1 MSQTLPRLYKD
12 MIKVVT
18 SFKDKNFREY
28 FSRIVKDDFERVSKT
43 MPENEFLSKQ
53 AQNLEVMKRQCEIQN
68 MYYTENFTVR
78 R

>member
-1 MSQTLPRLYKD
+1 MSQGLPRLYKD

-28 FSRIVKDDFERVSKT
+28 FTRIVKDDFERVSKT
-43 MPENEFLSKQ
+43 MPEDEFLCKQ
-53 AQNLEVMKRQCEIQN
+53 TQNLEVMKRQIEIQN
-68 MYYTENFTVR
+68 MYFTENFTVR

>member
-43 MPENEFLSKQ
+43 MPEDEFMSKQ
-53 AQNLEVMKRQCEIQN
+53 TQNLEVLKRQCEIQN

>member
-1 MSQTLPRLYKD
+1 

-43 MPENEFLSKQ
+43 MPEDEFMSKQ
-53 AQNLEVMKRQCEIQN
+53 TQNLEVLKRQCEIQN